1 MEEDET
7 HSGSGGYIFMYCTDL
22 LVNGHVC
29 IAIDQH
35 DDALLSC
42 PIDFLEI
49 TLDRSTELYMQN
61 FMQNTYIISE

>member
-1 MEEDET
+1 
-7 HSGSGGYIFMYCTDL
+7 MYCTDL
-22 LVNGHVC
+22 LVNGQVC

-35 DDALLSC
+35 DDALLSR
-42 PIDFLEI
+42 PIDVLEI